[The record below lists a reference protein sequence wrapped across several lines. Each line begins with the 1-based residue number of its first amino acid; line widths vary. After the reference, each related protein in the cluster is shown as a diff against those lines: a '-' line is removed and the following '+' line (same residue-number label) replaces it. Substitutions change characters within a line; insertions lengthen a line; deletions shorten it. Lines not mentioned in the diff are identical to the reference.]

1 VSEARDLLVET
12 ATALFTRTTPLLG
25 RDSRTEAELAERIW
39 KAVEEAELSTLGVA
53 PDRGG
58 AGGDL
63 GDACAVLRAAA
74 RFAPPV
80 PLAETQ
86 LAAWLSAQ
94 AGLPIPHGPLAVG
107 PTVSQDLPRLAAD
120 GRFETEILHRVPF
133 AGQVRHVVVL
143 AQGQGSRQVALVSTA
158 TTTRTD
164 TASLSGEPWATVDL
178 TGVRPDAC
186 APVDLEAAE
195 LMARGALL
203 RAQQIAGALARVLQL
218 SVDYA
223 RTRVQFGRPIA
234 RFQAVQHHLADIAA
248 ETVAAGVAAE
258 AAADLAESGRMTEA
272 AMIAKSRTG
281 LSARA
286 AAVAHQVH
294 GAVGVTEE
302 HPLQLFTR
310 RIWDWRDDFGSDIEW
325 AGQLGRKIARAG
337 GAALWEEISEIV

>member
-1 VSEARDLLVET
+1 VSEGRDLLVET
-12 ATALFTRTTPLLG
+12 ATGVFARSSPLLG
-25 RDSRTEAELAERIW
+25 RDSRTEADLAARIW
-39 KAVEEAELSTLGVA
+39 KHVEQAELATIGIAV
-53 PDRGG
+53 DRGG
-58 AGGDL
+58 SGGDL

-86 LAAWLSAQ
+86 LAAWLSAE
-94 AGLPIPHGPLAVG
+94 AGLTIPRGPLAVG
-107 PTVSQDLPRLAAD
+107 PTLSDDLPRLAAN
-120 GRFETEILHRVPF
+120 GRFEPGLLRRVPF
-133 AGQVRHVVVL
+133 AAGVEHLVVL
-143 AQGQGSRQVALVSTA
+143 AQSTRSRQVALVSMAA
-158 TTTRTD
+158 TTRVD
-164 TASLSGEPWATVDL
+164 SASLSGEPWATVDL
-178 TGVRPDAC
+178 TGVRPDDSA
-186 APVDLEAAE
+186 AVELEAGA

-203 RAQQIAGALARVLQL
+203 RAQQIAGALARILQL

-223 RTRVQFGRPIA
+223 QTRVQFGRPIA
-234 RFQAVQHHLADIAA
+234 RFQAIQHHLAEIAA

-258 AAADLAESGRMTEA
+258 AAVDVAESGGTTKA

-281 LSARA
+281 LAARA
-286 AAVAHQVH
+286 AAIAHQVH

-325 AGQLGRKIARAG
+325 AGHLGRKVARAG